1 MPRPRELFIL
11 SFFLL
16 ALIGCRQAEPEK
28 EKTAPEAGTPVT
40 VSPVEFMNI
49 SDSIELNATSSFLL
63 NNYVKAPA
71 TGYLRAVY
79 AVPGEF
85 IENGKHL
92 FTIETKESLVIG
104 KSISSLDTNFK
115 FNGTSKINSTGQGF
129 ITQLNH
135 QEGDYVQDGELLA
148 VISNLNSFVFLMNL
162 PFAWRSEV
170 SLNEEAS
177 LYLPDGT
184 HLSGRISSMMPSVD
198 SVSQSQVVVI
208 KVNIGKP
215 IPENLIAKV
224 RLAKMVKKN
233 VQTVP
238 KSAVLS
244 DESQVNFWVMKMI
257 DSTTA
262 AKVEIKKGVEWKDRI
277 EILDPKFE
285 KNDMIVISGNYG
297 LPDTAHVVLDKP

>member
-1 MPRPRELFIL
+1 MPRPREIFIL
-11 SFFLL
+11 AFFLF
-16 ALIGCRQAEPEK
+16 ALTACHQAAPENEK
-28 EKTAPEAGTPVT
+28 EAPEAGTPVT
-40 VSPVEFMNI
+40 VAPVEFMDI

-71 TGYLRAVY
+71 TGYLRAVD
-79 AVPGEF
+79 AVPGEY

-115 FNGTSKINSTGQGF
+115 FNGTSRINATGQGYV
-129 ITQLNH
+129 TQLNH

-162 PFAWRSEV
+162 PYAWRNEV
-170 SLNEEAS
+170 RLNEEAN

-184 HLSGRISSMMPSVD
+184 RLQGKISSMMPNVD

-208 KVNIGKP
+208 KVNISKP
-215 IPENLIAKV
+215 IPENLIARVK
-224 RLAKMVKKN
+224 LAKMVKKN

-238 KSAVLS
+238 KSAVMA
-244 DESQVNFWVMKMI
+244 DEAQLHFWVMKMI

-262 AKVEIKKGVEWKDRI
+262 AKVDIKRGVEWKDRI
-277 EILDPKFE
+277 EILEPKFE
-285 KNDMIVISGNYG
+285 NNDRIVVTGNYG
-297 LPDTAHVVLDKP
+297 LPDTALVVLGMP